1 MLDRALQEME
11 TLNVSVP
18 QAPQQTA
25 GGFAQVLMAL
35 FNNPFF
41 ATLMVSIVHQDFI
54 SKVQSYVDDPQGARK
69 ELLQEVRLLS
79 AMTNESPPDFDIP
92 YILEEM
98 GIPADEQEA
107 MLQHPCLLGL
117 LAVALVCACSQS
129 KEIFAWTEDRKESS
143 VEETIF
149 GLFLL
154 EPGCLFAMIEEAC
167 PNSIVQFKEN
177 MRQDLQQSVRVPIE
191 PMTREEVEAYMV
203 QRLQA
208 IPLMDFLSGL
218 MVGDLDL
225 QQMFGQAV
233 NDTHQEETKEK
244 AESEAALLAQLAQNL
259 SELDRQVNDAYQA
272 MCKERGERVA
282 LYRENPNALRQHFV
296 QFYRENPQEQGIV
309 QAKYEGL
316 PLDPVIV
323 GELLKLENA
332 PVNFSV
338 ATIHAFSEI
347 PEALVAARERTLSA
361 EEIQSSRTLK
371 DDLGESLYA
380 KLNQCRAEYLVNN
393 FYSKR

>member
-1 MLDRALQEME
+1 
-11 TLNVSVP
+11 
-18 QAPQQTA
+18 
-25 GGFAQVLMAL
+25 
-35 FNNPFF
+35 
-41 ATLMVSIVHQDFI
+41 
-54 SKVQSYVDDPQGARK
+54 
-69 ELLQEVRLLS
+69 
-79 AMTNESPPDFDIP
+79 
-92 YILEEM
+92 
-98 GIPADEQEA
+98 
-107 MLQHPCLLGL
+107 
-117 LAVALVCACSQS
+117 
-129 KEIFAWTEDRKESS
+129 
-143 VEETIF
+143 
-149 GLFLL
+149 
-154 EPGCLFAMIEEAC
+154 
-167 PNSIVQFKEN
+167 
-177 MRQDLQQSVRVPIE
+177 
-191 PMTREEVEAYMV
+191 
-203 QRLQA
+203 
-208 IPLMDFLSGL
+208 

-272 MCKERGERVA
+272 MCKERGERVV
-282 LYRENPNALRQHFV
+282 LYRESPNALRQHFV
-296 QFYRENPQEQGIV
+296 QFYRANPQEQGVV